1 MCKDMN
7 IWCVHEVHMSPTLNG
22 SSALLCVKLGDAL
35 EICEGIIFDFYLGL
49 PHLPSCLHSRMEN
62 EATTE
67 YLYFS
72 SNTSVKGFP
81 RRKVD
86 IVSSCIFETARH
98 HMRSTWLTYRKSIRK
113 FLTSYVVPCVASMLW
128 YFSGHFEHEDI
139 DFHTWIITLKTASF

>member
-1 MCKDMN
+1 MSTKKGGGSYVTCKHMN
-7 IWCVHEVHMSPTLNG
+7 IWCVHEVHMSSALNG
-22 SSALLCVKLGDAL
+22 SHIWDCH
-35 EICEGIIFDFYLGL
+35 I
-49 PHLPSCLHSRMEN
+49 CLHVCIPEWGSLGMRLLLS
-62 EATTE
+62 TFT
-67 YLYFS
+67 FS
-72 SNTSVKGFP
+72 SNTSVKKGVP

-98 HMRSTWLTYRKSIRK
+98 HMESTWLTFRKSIRK